1 MEKFDTIIIG
11 AGPAGLTASIYSVR
25 AGKKVLVLAGD
36 MIGGQASLSSVVE
49 NYPGFEKIT
58 GVELAMKMYSQASNL
73 GATIVYEK
81 AINIKYD
88 NKIFEV
94 ATPSSTFF
102 AHNII
107 LSMGAKARH
116 LGIPAEEKFVGR
128 GVGYCAI
135 CDGGLYKGK
144 DVVIVGGG
152 DSAVEDTIY
161 LSNLVNKV
169 TMIVRKGELKCQH
182 YLFEEL
188 MRAKEKG
195 NIEIVYNANVVDIL
209 GDNVVSSVKLDNGQ
223 TISCQGV
230 FIAIGRIPDTD
241 LVKDLVELDKGYIV
255 LLAYSPLGNKD
266 DLDQSMHQFLIS
278 VIDSLMFTTQ
288 RGSYFNPGPVTTF
301 SFPRTT
307 PSGNISEDFSQES
320 PEGSPETSPQNKE
333 AVTLSINGTEVHT
346 AIYPQDIEAQEF
358 VIEREFAVLNLYAG
372 TDLAISAW
380 TRYYNQ
386 IYRCSFAS
394 LEEASFAIF
403 ARLREKDSVKNAEN
417 KDLALAQ
424 ELLTW
429 TQNFTYKRDT
439 QSTDFSSPT
448 AVLAG
453 KTFSDCDS
461 RSLLLAILL
470 HQMNYKTLMFLSP
483 VHQHAMLG
491 IAIDAPGAK
500 MAVNNTNYLVGETT
514 APVAI
519 GLIAKDI
526 SVITD
531 WIPVVFPE

>member
-1 MEKFDTIIIG
+1 MEKFDIIIIG

-255 LLAYSPLGNKD
+255 CNENM
-266 DLDQSMHQFLIS
+266 Q
-278 VIDSLMFTTQ
+278 
-288 RGSYFNPGPVTTF
+288 
-301 SFPRTT
+301 
-307 PSGNISEDFSQES
+307 
-320 PEGSPETSPQNKE
+320 TSHPHIFACGDVRKKE
-333 AVTLSINGTEVHT
+333 VRQIITACADGAVAAT
-346 AIYPQDIEAQEF
+346 
-358 VIEREFAVLNLYAG
+358 
-372 TDLAISAW
+372 
-380 TRYYNQ
+380 
-386 IYRCSFAS
+386 FAS
-394 LEEASFAIF
+394 
-403 ARLREKDSVKNAEN
+403 K
-417 KDLALAQ
+417 
-424 ELLTW
+424 
-429 TQNFTYKRDT
+429 
-439 QSTDFSSPT
+439 
-448 AVLAG
+448 
-453 KTFSDCDS
+453 
-461 RSLLLAILL
+461 
-470 HQMNYKTLMFLSP
+470 
-483 VHQHAMLG
+483 
-491 IAIDAPGAK
+491 
-500 MAVNNTNYLVGETT
+500 
-514 APVAI
+514 
-519 GLIAKDI
+519 
-526 SVITD
+526 
-531 WIPVVFPE
+531 